1 MSIFAK
7 CAVRQTK
14 LKKRD
19 KMSKTSKRYNEKQAY
34 LNNYTV
40 YVKISALTRTAWG
53 LSKRTGVD
61 YQTFNKNRM
70 SGKPLTMKDR
80 KVFSEGKEWFSLGSH
95 DLARTLR
102 HVGRAGNKKKRDK

>member
-1 MSIFAK
+1 M
-7 CAVRQTK
+7 RQTK

-40 YVKISALTRTAWG
+40 YVKISALTHTAWG

-80 KVFSEGKEWFSLGSH
+80 KVFPEGKEWFSLGSH